1 MLTEP
6 TPEHLAAFA
15 DCVDTGGFVDAA
27 SDAAQPYFVEPR
39 GIFRGRAAAILKPAA
54 TDQVAAILRLCSQHR
69 IGVVPYGGGTGLVG
83 GQLSPE
89 DSPAGPRPVIV
100 SLERLNR
107 IRAVLPADG
116 AITAEAG
123 VILADLQAAAAAA
136 GRLFPLSLA
145 AQGSCRIGGNLA
157 TNAGGVQVLRYGTAR
172 DLCLGIEAVLADGS
186 VLSGLKPLRK
196 DNTGYDLRHL
206 LIGSEGTLGVIT
218 AATLKLFPLPGE
230 VVTAMLAVPS
240 PDGAVTLMQT
250 LRERLGDGVSAFE
263 LIAGAGIGFLAEF
276 YPSRTDPLAGRPEW
290 RVLIEI
296 TGPSGGGLTER
307 AEAVLAELF
316 EAGLATD
323 GVLAAN
329 EAQRA
334 HMWWMRETLPEC
346 NRRVGAVATHDI
358 SLPLSRIG
366 RFIAEAT
373 GVVAGIDTSL
383 RINCFGHVGDGNLH
397 YNVFPPEGG
406 RGADYRALAGP
417 VKTAIHDLVHAH
429 GGSISAEHGI
439 GRAKTGDLEKYGD
452 RTKLAAM
459 RAIKAAL
466 DPLGILNPGA
476 VVAG

>member
-1 MLTEP
+1 MTRLTEP
-6 TPEHLAAFA
+6 TPEHLAELAA
-15 DCVDTGGFVDAA
+15 GLDAGGVLDPAC
-27 SDAAQPYFVEPR
+27 DAAQPYLVEPR
-39 GIFRGRAAAILKPAA
+39 GLIRGRAAVILKPASTA
-54 TDQVAAILRLCSQHR
+54 QVAAILRLCHRHR

-83 GQLSPE
+83 GQVSP
-89 DSPAGPRPVIV
+89 DGPRPVV
-100 SLERLNR
+100 LSLERMNR
-107 IRAVLPADG
+107 IREVLPSDG
-116 AITAEAG
+116 AIIAEAG
-123 VILADLQAAAAAA
+123 VILADLQAAAADA

-145 AQGSCRIGGNLA
+145 AEGSCRIGGNLA

-172 DLCLGIEAVLADGS
+172 DLCLGLEAVLADGS

-218 AATLKLFPLPGE
+218 AAACKLFPQPGE
-230 VVTAMLAVPS
+230 VVTAMLAVAS
-240 PDGAVTLMQT
+240 PDAAVTLLQT
-250 LRERLGDGVSAFE
+250 LRERLGDAVSAFE
-263 LIAGAGIGFLAEF
+263 LIAGQGISFLAGF
-276 YPSRTDPLAGRPEW
+276 YPERSDPLAGRPEW
-290 RVLIEI
+290 RVLVEL
-296 TGPSGGGLTER
+296 TGPPGGGLTER
-307 AEAVLAELF
+307 AEAVLAALF
-316 EAGLATD
+316 DSGLASD

-329 EAQRA
+329 AAQRA

-346 NRRVGAVATHDI
+346 NRRVGAVTSHDI
-358 SLPLSRIG
+358 SLPLSLIG

-373 GVVAGIDTSL
+373 GIVTGLGASL

-406 RGADYRALAGP
+406 RVADCRALAGP
-417 VKTAIHDLVHAH
+417 VRTAIHDLVHAQ

-439 GRAKTGDLEKYGD
+439 GRMKTADLEKYAD
-452 RTKLAAM
+452 PAKLAAM